1 MFFIFCH
8 HWTVWPAFDSVD
20 CGGHHAISC
29 QTCWIENAN
38 GKGPTYDPALYR
50 DFYVSWKL
58 IITHLRLGTHKFVR
72 VFWFSCLE
80 RLRSVAVPWRLSLEQ
95 NWTGLRVCWPF
106 SSSPPDNPHVYPSNM
121 SSVFFGGNHTFTYML
136 YLVKY
141 VLLFFGK
148 DIGYFLGRGDA
159 VNMIACMKMSC
170 FTFPEQKKRAYLCMF
185 LIPEISPPY
194 LLTMFQL
201 FFDTS

>member
-1 MFFIFCH
+1 MKIQSDRKFKLKTQYPGSVLSLAMFFIFCH

-72 VFWFSCLE
+72 VF
-80 RLRSVAVPWRLSLEQ
+80 
-95 NWTGLRVCWPF
+95 
-106 SSSPPDNPHVYPSNM
+106 
-121 SSVFFGGNHTFTYML
+121 
-136 YLVKY
+136 
-141 VLLFFGK
+141 
-148 DIGYFLGRGDA
+148 
-159 VNMIACMKMSC
+159 
-170 FTFPEQKKRAYLCMF
+170 
-185 LIPEISPPY
+185 
-194 LLTMFQL
+194 
-201 FFDTS
+201 